1 MTSSGKR
8 RPTRTPPRA
17 ARAVR
22 TPRAGAS
29 GGPFADVDP
38 QRLVV
43 DEARR
48 AKPRL
53 DEAEDNFAA
62 VHDPSGE
69 RLQKVLARAGVASRR
84 VCESLIA
91 EGRVEVDGR
100 VVVEPGVRVR
110 AEAVRIHVDGVR
122 VTLGVEHQYLMFNKP
137 AGVVTTMSDPQG
149 RPAIGDHL
157 DAETSAAGLV
167 HVGRLDRETEG
178 LLLLTN
184 DGEMAHRLTHP
195 SYEVPKTYLVEAAGR
210 VTAADRRRL
219 LAGVEL
225 EDGPIAVDECRIL
238 ESSGSR
244 TMVEVTL
251 HSGRNRIVRRIFD
264 HIEHP
269 VRRLVRTAIG
279 RLTVGDQPQG
289 TIRPLGR
296 QELGHLLD
304 LTGVEPG
311 GRTDSRGGET
321 ATEAPGPAPTSGSS
335 QSTPSARAS
344 GPKQART
351 NRAPSSASSRS
362 TRRRRPGAQEGGR

>member
-1 MTSSGKR
+1 
-8 RPTRTPPRA
+8 
-17 ARAVR
+17 
-22 TPRAGAS
+22 
-29 GGPFADVDP
+29 PFADVDP
-38 QRLVV
+38 QRLVA
-43 DEARR
+43 DEDRR

-84 VCESLIA
+84 VCENLIA

-100 VVVEPGVRVR
+100 VVVELGVRVR
-110 AEAVRIHVDGVR
+110 PEAVRIHVDGVR
-122 VTLGVEHQYLMFNKP
+122 VTLAVEHQYLMFNKP

-149 RPAIGDHL
+149 RPCIGDHL
-157 DAETSAAGLV
+157 DAETSAPGLV

-195 SYEVPKTYLVEAAGR
+195 SYEVPKTYLVETAGR

-219 LAGVEL
+219 LEGVEL

-238 ESSGSR
+238 ENSGTRS
-244 TMVEVTL
+244 MVEVTL

-264 HIEHP
+264 YMDRP

-279 RLTVGDQPQG
+279 RITIGDQLQG

-296 QELGHLLD
+296 LELGHLLD

-311 GRTDSRGGET
+311 GRTGSHDGE
-321 ATEAPGPAPTSGSS
+321 AEPAPQRS
-335 QSTPSARAS
+335 PEPAAEPAPNRAPKKARAS
-344 GPKQART
+344 
-351 NRAPSSASSRS
+351 RAPSSSSPRS
-362 TRRRRPGAQEGGR
+362 TRRMRPGAQEGGR